1 MKVRNYILVPLLIS
15 LLIFSCQRN
24 DITEIGDMQ
33 PKFST
38 DTLSFDTVFQTVG
51 SATRYFM
58 VYNPYSVPLEI
69 DEVRLAR
76 GSDSPFRINFNGR
89 SATQL
94 FDISIPADDSLYVFT
109 EVTVDPAENDLLEKD
124 SLMFTVKGNYSDVK
138 LIAYGRDVHLIN
150 DSVVE
155 TQNWTADK
163 PYLISNSMAVNENA
177 VLTIEAGCQL
187 HFSKNSRLLVLGTII
202 ADGSAEEPIVFQGDR
217 LEEMYSDV
225 SGQWQGIWLTKLSK
239 DNYFNHTEIKN
250 AHIGIQVDSVQNS
263 NPMLTILNSK
273 VQHHS
278 VFGIY
283 AQMSSIFAANLLAAD
298 CGYHALA
305 LTRGGAYRFYHSTIA
320 NYWRSTVRTTPSVLL
335 NNYYVHDGAA
345 YIYNLTEAYFG
356 NCIIT
361 GNVKDEIGGD
371 FYTEGVEVNYIFE
384 NTLFKISDDSGLDP
398 NDTQHFIN
406 TIINKDPKFLD
417 IYAYDFR
424 LDTLSP
430 AKDKGNKDIVN
441 QFPELLNFDILNQ
454 SRISDTAPDL
464 GAYERIEE

>member
-1 MKVRNYILVPLLIS
+1 
-15 LLIFSCQRN
+15 
-24 DITEIGDMQ
+24 
-33 PKFST
+33 
-38 DTLSFDTVFQTVG
+38 
-51 SATRYFM
+51 
-58 VYNPYSVPLEI
+58 
-69 DEVRLAR
+69 
-76 GSDSPFRINFNGR
+76 
-89 SATQL
+89 
-94 FDISIPADDSLYVFT
+94 
-109 EVTVDPAENDLLEKD
+109 
-124 SLMFTVKGNYSDVK
+124 
-138 LIAYGRDVHLIN
+138 
-150 DSVVE
+150 
-155 TQNWTADK
+155 
-163 PYLISNSMAVNENA
+163 
-177 VLTIEAGCQL
+177 
-187 HFSKNSRLLVLGTII
+187 LVLGTII

-335 NNYYVHDGAA
+335 NNYYVHDDAA
-345 YIYNLTEAYFG
+345 YIYDLTEAYFG

-384 NTLFKISDDSGLDP
+384 NTLFKISDDSGLNP

-430 AKDKGNKDIVN
+430 AKDKGSKDIVN
-441 QFPELLNFDILNQ
+441 QFPELLNFDMLNQ